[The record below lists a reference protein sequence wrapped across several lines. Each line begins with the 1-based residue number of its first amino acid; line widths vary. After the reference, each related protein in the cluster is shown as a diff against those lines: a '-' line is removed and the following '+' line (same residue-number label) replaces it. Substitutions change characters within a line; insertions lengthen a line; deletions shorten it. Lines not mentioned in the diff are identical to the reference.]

1 MNSNKKKMVVI
12 LIAGGIVFFRLGK
25 LLPSTQEQQPSISS
39 QTVLDA
45 GALVVRTQRQ
55 LKETEALIADAELSL
70 QNALPADPVEAGLLL
85 RQRVCDISREAGLGT
100 PRFLSEPSLDT
111 FAESDLLTLSF
122 ECSVEGPLA
131 SCLHFLELA
140 ESLPEVS
147 AIAFGRLTALTMQQ
161 GDPLTLELRL
171 ESIVSELSQEEVLL
185 SSYETTQGNP
195 PVSTYHQSLDKLMMP
210 DARPV
215 VVRKTAPA
223 KPVKPTARPPRKA
236 APPPPPTPP
245 AFVLIGTL
253 KEKNSGQALFY
264 DQSKR
269 KSIVVRQGEK
279 FKADKFEA
287 KMLLVKHRSVFLK
300 MRGGTQEIQLSQ
312 SLKTIPKTVWL
323 PE

>member
-12 LIAGGIVFFRLGK
+12 LIAGGIVFFRIGK

-161 GDPLTLELRL
+161 GDPLKLELRL
-171 ESIVSELSQEEVLL
+171 EAIVSELSQEESLL
-185 SSYETTQGNP
+185 SSYEATQGNP
-195 PVSTYHQSLDKLMMP
+195 PLNTCHRSLDTLMMP

-215 VVRKTAPA
+215 VVRKTPPRQPA
-223 KPVKPTARPPRKA
+223 KPTVQPPRK
-236 APPPPPTPP
+236 APPPPPPSPP
-245 AFVLIGTL
+245 AFVLIGTM
-253 KEKNSGQALFY
+253 KEKNSGHALFY
-264 DQSKR
+264 DQSKH
-269 KSIVVRQGEK
+269 KSIVVKQGDK
-279 FKADKFEA
+279 FKANKFEA

-312 SLKTIPKTVWL
+312 SLKTIPKQVWL

>member
-1 MNSNKKKMVVI
+1 MNSNKTKLVLI
-12 LIAGGIVFFRLGK
+12 LIAGGIVFFRLSR
-25 LLPSTQEQQPSISS
+25 LLPSTQEQQPTISN

-111 FAESDLLTLSF
+111 VAESDLLTLSF
-122 ECSVEGPLA
+122 EFSVEGPLK

-171 ESIVSELSQEEVLL
+171 ESIVSELSQEEFLL
-185 SSYETTQGNP
+185 SSYETTQGNR
-195 PVSTYHQSLDKLMMP
+195 PVNSYHRSLDKLMMP

-215 VVRKTAPA
+215 VVRKPSPPQ
-223 KPVKPTARPPRKA
+223 PVKPTVKPPRK
-236 APPPPPTPP
+236 APPPPPPSPP
-245 AFVLIGTL
+245 ALVLIGTL
-253 KEKNSGQALFY
+253 KEKNSGHALFY
-264 DQSKR
+264 DQSRR
-269 KSIVVRQGEK
+269 KSIVVKQGES
-279 FKADKFEA
+279 FKANKFEA

-300 MRGGTQEIQLSQ
+300 MQGGTQEIQLSQ
-312 SLKTIPKTVWL
+312 SLKTIPKKVWL